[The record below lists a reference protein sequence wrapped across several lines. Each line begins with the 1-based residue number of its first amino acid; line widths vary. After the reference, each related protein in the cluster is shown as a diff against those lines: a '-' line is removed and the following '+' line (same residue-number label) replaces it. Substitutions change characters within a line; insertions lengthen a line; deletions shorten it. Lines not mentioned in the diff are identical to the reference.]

1 MTDNMPQFIKIAAV
15 ENLIEAQVL
24 EDALNEREIPF
35 RIRSFHDTAYNG
47 LFQFQK
53 GWGVIYAPAAYE
65 KEILETIENLRQ
77 SLQSADAGDV

>member
-1 MTDNMPQFIKIAAV
+1 MTDNMSQFNKIATI

-24 EDALNEREIPF
+24 EDALNERKIPF

-65 KEILETIENLRQ
+65 KEILEIVEHLRR
-77 SLQSADAGDV
+77 SLQTAGAEDA